1 MPCTK
6 LLLGIARN
14 SFRWKPPTCTRIF
27 NVFISPLEGMELF
40 TIHLPVT
47 NAVEAR
53 TQAKIRKRFF
63 FADGYN
69 RTDHAA
75 ADVGKR
81 AISCV

>member
-1 MPCTK
+1 
-6 LLLGIARN
+6 
-14 SFRWKPPTCTRIF
+14 
-27 NVFISPLEGMELF
+27 MELF